1 MCNEN
6 SRNSSRFITTF
17 TNCVSGDLLQLT
29 WQSGGLQCEWYR
41 DQIPLETLHISE
53 IKYAVLLY
61 TLYVITSQNRKAH
74 LKNIL
79 VIFDTKINVHISI
92 IFICQLASMQ
102 SFEELLFKMQDQ
114 EETCMQ
120 FFFFFF
126 FFNASFNNIS
136 VISWRSVFIGGGNQS
151 TPTKPPICRK
161 LLTNFIT

>member
-29 WQSGGLQCEWYR
+29 WQSDGLQCEWYR

-74 LKNIL
+74 LKNRL

-126 FFNASFNNIS
+126 FLMPLSTIYQLYHGSQSLLVEETRVPRQNH
-136 VISWRSVFIGGGNQS
+136 RSVAS
-151 TPTKPPICRK
+151 Y
-161 LLTNFIT
+161 

>member
-17 TNCVSGDLLQLT
+17 TNCVSGDLLWLT

-126 FFNASFNNIS
+126 FLMPLSTIYQLYHGSQSLLVEETRVPRQNH
-136 VISWRSVFIGGGNQS
+136 RSVAS
-151 TPTKPPICRK
+151 Y
-161 LLTNFIT
+161 

>member
-126 FFNASFNNIS
+126 MPLSTIYQLYHGGQSLLVEETRVPRQNH
-136 VISWRSVFIGGGNQS
+136 RSVAS
-151 TPTKPPICRK
+151 Y
-161 LLTNFIT
+161 